1 MFKGKKMTKLKTL
14 IILSPKIKVNFPIR
28 VPKKIE
34 DVIVESSKL
43 FSLEKTQIVYLVN
56 QIYQIKRV
64 NNKKEEKT
72 NQKTKEFLINNFL
85 KITTFLIL
93 QNVI

>member
-1 MFKGKKMTKLKTL
+1 MTKLKSL
-14 IILSPKIKVNFPIR
+14 ISLNPKIKVNFPIR
-28 VPKKIE
+28 VSKKIE
-34 DVIVESSKL
+34 EVMMESSKL

>member
-1 MFKGKKMTKLKTL
+1 MTKLKSL
-14 IILSPKIKVNFPIR
+14 ISLIPKIKVNFPIR
-28 VPKKIE
+28 VSKKIE
-34 DVIVESSKL
+34 EVMMESSKL

-72 NQKTKEFLINNFL
+72 NQKTKEF
-85 KITTFLIL
+85 
-93 QNVI
+93 

>member
-1 MFKGKKMTKLKTL
+1 MTKLKSL
-14 IILSPKIKVNFPIR
+14 ISLNTKIKVSFPIR

-34 DVIVESSKL
+34 EVMMESSKL

>member
-1 MFKGKKMTKLKTL
+1 MTKLKSL
-14 IILSPKIKVNFPIR
+14 ISLNPKIKVNFPIR
-28 VPKKIE
+28 VSKKIE
-34 DVIVESSKL
+34 EVMMESSKL

-72 NQKTKEFLINNFL
+72 NQKTKEF
-85 KITTFLIL
+85 
-93 QNVI
+93 

>member
-1 MFKGKKMTKLKTL
+1 MFKGKKMT
-14 IILSPKIKVNFPIR
+14 SPKIKVNFRIR

-43 FSLEKTQIVYLVN
+43 FSLEIVYLVN

-85 KITTFLIL
+85 KITTFLVL